1 MVGDDSD
8 RHGYCYCALPG
19 TRMTRKDGVS
29 GMMVSVV
36 ETSTADWG
44 LYWNPLQA
52 IADEHD
58 HPWDQV

>member
-1 MVGDDSD
+1 
-8 RHGYCYCALPG
+8 
-19 TRMTRKDGVS
+19 MTRKDGVS